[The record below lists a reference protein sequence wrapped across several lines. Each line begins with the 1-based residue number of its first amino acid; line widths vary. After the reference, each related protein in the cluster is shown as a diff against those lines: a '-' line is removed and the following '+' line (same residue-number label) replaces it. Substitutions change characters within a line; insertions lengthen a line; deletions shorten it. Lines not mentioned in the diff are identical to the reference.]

1 MDRPSSL
8 VAKGKSGYTTRVQQ
22 RANNAAAA
30 AKSAKSDDVQRE
42 ESSEDSVTLRPRSKK
57 PSPKASVYDPT
68 CKLRVRRSY
77 HESTDDDNDDE
88 SEQEAAKPPARNE
101 REGGNLII
109 TTEMWPLGT
118 LKKIS

>member
-8 VAKGKSGYTTRVQQ
+8 VAKGKSGYTTRAQQ

-30 AKSAKSDDVQRE
+30 AKSAESDDVQSE
-42 ESSEDSVTLRPRSKK
+42 ESSEDLVTLLPRRKK

-68 CKLRVRRSY
+68 CKLQVRQSY
-77 HESTDDDNDDE
+77 HESTDDDRTRGGKT
-88 SEQEAAKPPARNE
+88 SSTQRKGR
-101 REGGNLII
+101 GGNLII